1 MVSSDRVETINIEQE
16 MRESYLD
23 YAMSVIT
30 SRALPDVRDGLKP
43 VQRRILYAMHELG
56 LTARTSYRKS
66 ATVVGEVLGKYHPH
80 GDAAVYDTLV
90 RLAQDFNMRYPL
102 IDGQGNF
109 GSIDGDSAA
118 AMRYTECRMAA
129 ITDEMLA
136 DIEKDTVN
144 WYSNYDGREIQ
155 PESLPARVPNL
166 LVNGATGIAV
176 GMATNIPPHNLREV
190 IDAAVHL
197 IDHPEA
203 TNADLSEFV
212 RGPDFPTGGIIL
224 GREGIDSAFGTG
236 HGRITI
242 RAVHHLEELRGGRF
256 AIVVTEIPYMVNK
269 ATLLERIG
277 ELVTDKRITG
287 ISDLRDESDRQGMR
301 IVIELKRDAQP
312 KALLNQLFKHT
323 ALQTNFSINT
333 LALADGQPRVLS
345 LDMILRHFLNYRRDV
360 VRRRTE
366 FDLRKARE
374 RAHILEGLKIALDN
388 LDKVIKTIRESRTQ
402 ENARANL
409 MNGFDLSEIQANAI
423 LAIQLARLAAME
435 QQKIRDEYAQII
447 KTIAKL
453 EDLLANARKIDA
465 VIKDELK
472 ALKDKYGDERRTRI
486 MREEAGD
493 FSEEDL
499 VPDEEVVVTMT
510 RKNYIKRIPSATYKP
525 QRRGGKGIIGMV
537 TRDADAVDKLFVTN
551 THDSIMFFT
560 NRGRVFQLRVYDVP
574 DATRQ
579 AKGTPVANLVQ
590 LDPNEHVSAVRTIP
604 HDRTNGYLVMATTHG
619 TVKRTALDQFKNV
632 RRNGLRAITLDE
644 GDELA
649 WVTWAEGTED
659 IMLVTRKGHA
669 IRFAQ
674 DQARSM
680 GREAAGVRG
689 IRLRK
694 GDSLVR
700 MDLVRSGSRDL
711 LVVTER
717 GFGKRTPLGQFRRI
731 GRGGQGVTAV
741 NLTSKTG
748 DLVAARVV
756 GEDDAEVI
764 LMSAEGLVTRTDVMS
779 IRETGRAAQGV
790 IVMRLNNGDTV
801 TGMATLNAAL
811 NAAEGDE

>member
-144 WYSNYDGREIQ
+144 WYPNYDGREIQ